1 MAEDGQHKIVYI
13 EDDQNMIDLV
23 TGVLARDNFEV
34 IGVLEGREGVEIAR
48 QVNPSVILL
57 DLMLP
62 DTSGWV
68 VYQLLKQE
76 PNLCDI
82 PVIVITARGAPID
95 KVLGEHIA
103 KVQAYIT
110 KPFSTYDLRGKVKH
124 VLGLE

>member
-1 MAEDGQHKIVYI
+1 VADNERRCIVYI

-23 TGVLARDNFEV
+23 ADVLARDNFDV
-34 IGVLEGREGVEIAR
+34 IGALEGHEGVALAR
-48 QVNPSVILL
+48 EVKPLAILL

-68 VYQLLKQE
+68 VYQLLKQD
-76 PNLCDI
+76 PVLRDV

-95 KVLGEHIA
+95 KILGERIA

-110 KPFSTYDLRGKVKH
+110 KPFSTKALRDKVKH
-124 VLGLE
+124 VLGME

>member
-1 MAEDGQHKIVYI
+1 
-13 EDDQNMIDLV
+13 MIDLV